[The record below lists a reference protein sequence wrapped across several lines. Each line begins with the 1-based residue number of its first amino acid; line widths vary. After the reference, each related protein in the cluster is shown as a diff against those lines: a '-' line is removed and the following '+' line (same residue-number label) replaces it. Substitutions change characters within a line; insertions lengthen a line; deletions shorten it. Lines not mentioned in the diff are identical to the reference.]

1 MNRRRFL
8 SGAASAAVLARAP
21 RTLAALPASPRIKRP
36 RAISMWEFSWIERRW
51 SGAGYED
58 WDQALDGLVERG
70 YNAVRIDP
78 FPHLL
83 AAGPHRAWTLWPE
96 WNTQLWGSPDVN
108 RITLLPALTGFLAR
122 CRRRQIRVGL
132 STWYRKDDADTR
144 MQITTPG
151 KPQLKDNIF
160 SYKDAKGEK
169 HYIAASRVR
178 EVEPASLAAKEVKI
192 KPSSPPAPPKS
203 KRHWYYLW
211 LF

>member
-1 MNRRRFL
+1 MKAPASLLLIGLLAL
-8 SGAASAAVLARAP
+8 SGCANHYVMR
-21 RTLAALPASPRIKRP
+21 
-36 RAISMWEFSWIERRW
+36 
-51 SGAGYED
+51 
-58 WDQALDGLVERG
+58 LDNG
-70 YNAVRIDP
+70 
-78 FPHLL
+78 
-83 AAGPHRAWTLWPE
+83 
-96 WNTQLWGSPDVN
+96 
-108 RITLLPALTGFLAR
+108 
-122 CRRRQIRVGL
+122 
-132 STWYRKDDADTR
+132 

-178 EVEPASLAAKEVKI
+178 EVEPASLAAKEDKI